1 MRSKLV
7 NRHIPTMAQWL
18 DKRAA
23 AKRNRLPEH
32 LRPRPVWPVWIQ
44 IFLNLGIAYTLMHLM
59 FNRDEYYTETGPAF
73 VIGICLFLLIF
84 TIIEGLTYRARY
96 RGKPG
101 GRLAKINFVLLIF
114 AFICLPFAIYVF
126 MS

>member
-7 NRHIPTMAQWL
+7 NRHMPTMAQWL

-23 AKRNRLPEH
+23 VKRNRLPDH
-32 LRPRPVWPVWIQ
+32 LRPRPVWPLWIQ
-44 IFLNLGIAYTLMHLM
+44 IVLNIGIAYTLIHLM

-73 VIGICLFLLIF
+73 IIGVCLFLLIF
-84 TIIEGLTYRARY
+84 TIIEGLTYRTRY

-101 GRLAKINFVLLIF
+101 ARLAKINVGLMIF
-114 AFICLPFAIYVF
+114 AFLCLPLAVCIF